1 MANTPDTT
9 ALSILNLLIAAGGLL
24 CILAVLGAVACE
36 LGARWR
42 VRRSLPDAWPP
53 EPPRGPRMSRAVRCG
68 KPAWPALPD
77 AWPPVE
83 EESKR

>member
-9 ALSILNLLIAAGGLL
+9 ALSILNLLIAGGGLL
-24 CILAVLGAVACE
+24 CILAVLGAVAYE

-53 EPPRGPRMSRAVRCG
+53 EPPRMRGPRARYGR
-68 KPAWPALPD
+68 PAWPALPD
-77 AWPPVE
+77 TWPPVE
-83 EESKR
+83 EESRR

>member
-1 MANTPDTT
+1 MANTPDTS
-9 ALSILNLLIAAGGLL
+9 ALSILNLLIALGGLL

-36 LGARWR
+36 LLGRWQ

-53 EPPRGPRMSRAVRCG
+53 EPPRISGPRRAARYG
-68 KPAWPALPD
+68 RPAWPPLPD